1 MFDEFA
7 VGFNLKE
14 MKELD
19 ELIVELCNYYN
30 IIILLIEYD
39 MKLVM
44 GILD

>member
-1 MFDEFA
+1 MFDEFV